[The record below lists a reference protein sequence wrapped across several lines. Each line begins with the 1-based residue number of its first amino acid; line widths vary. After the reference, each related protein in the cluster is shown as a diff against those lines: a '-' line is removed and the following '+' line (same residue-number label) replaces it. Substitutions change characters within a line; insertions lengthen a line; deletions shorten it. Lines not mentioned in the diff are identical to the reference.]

1 MTQPPSASSGGA
13 APLSLAQRFFGMITS
28 PKATFES
35 VVSFPRWV
43 GMLVLTTLLITVVV
57 GGFMLSPVGRE
68 VMIDQM
74 RTQNPS
80 MPVEQAERM
89 APIIGYVTVVAIPI
103 MSPIIA
109 LVIAGVLMGVFAIT
123 GGSASFKQ
131 VLATSVHAGV
141 VSTVAG
147 VINTIINYVRA
158 TTVNITSLA
167 GLGQAFAEKGFVAG
181 FLGALDLAVLW
192 WLFVLALG
200 MAVLYRRRTGT
211 IFVSFLAVYLLIA
224 VTVGAFKAA
233 FGGS

>member
-1 MTQPPSASSGGA
+1 MRIISRSS
-13 APLSLAQRFFGMITS
+13 SLIS
-28 PKATFES
+28 
-35 VVSFPRWV
+35 
-43 GMLVLTTLLITVVV
+43 
-57 GGFMLSPVGRE
+57 
-68 VMIDQM
+68 
-74 RTQNPS
+74 
-80 MPVEQAERM
+80 
-89 APIIGYVTVVAIPI
+89 

-200 MAVLYRRRTGT
+200 MDIQPTALHQRVP
-211 IFVSFLAVYLLIA
+211 VFLGSRNEIDI
-224 VTVGAFKAA
+224 VTRYHLEADDTRG
-233 FGGS
+233 